1 MTLEFAIII
10 PTYNCENCLEVLV
23 SKIDENMKNKNFKI
37 FFVDDYSID
46 GTWKKLKELKKKKDI
61 HGVKL
66 NQNVG
71 QHLAISAGLEL
82 IEAENYI
89 IMDCDLQHDPKY
101 LINII
106 DRLKSNKEI
115 IFTFGERKH
124 SFLKNLVANIFYKFN
139 KIISK
144 SAEKPTHEYQNF
156 VGFKKIVRDEILK
169 IKFRNRHLLFILR
182 SFGFKSEYMRI
193 EHNKRF
199 EGESSYNLKKLLFHA
214 ISGIFIDLK
223 KLSNFIIITGG
234 VMLLIFFSIFIIL
247 LSSYFASG
255 FLSGWFS
262 IILVQFFLIS
272 LFMIVGGLIL
282 LGLCQILDEIKLRP
296 LYTVDDKLD

>member
-1 MTLEFAIII
+1 MGKTKTI
-10 PTYNCENCLEVLV
+10 
-23 SKIDENMKNKNFKI
+23 
-37 FFVDDYSID
+37 
-46 GTWKKLKELKKKKDI
+46 KKKKDI
-61 HGVKL
+61 YGIKL

-82 IEAENYI
+82 IEAKNYI

-101 LINII
+101 LIEII
-106 DRLKSNKEI
+106 ERLKSNTEI
-115 IFTFGERKH
+115 IFTFGKRKH
-124 SFLKNLVANIFYKFN
+124 SFLKNLIANFFYKFN

-144 SAEKPTHEYQNF
+144 DAHKPTQEYQNF

-182 SFGFKSEYMRI
+182 SFGFRSEYMQI

-199 EGESSYNLKKLLFHA
+199 EGKSSYTFKKLLFHA

-234 VMLLIFFSIFIIL
+234 MMLLIFFITFVIL
-247 LSSYFASG
+247 LSNYFVSG

-262 IILVQFFLIS
+262 IILLQFFLIS

-296 LYTVDDKLD
+296 LYTVDETLD